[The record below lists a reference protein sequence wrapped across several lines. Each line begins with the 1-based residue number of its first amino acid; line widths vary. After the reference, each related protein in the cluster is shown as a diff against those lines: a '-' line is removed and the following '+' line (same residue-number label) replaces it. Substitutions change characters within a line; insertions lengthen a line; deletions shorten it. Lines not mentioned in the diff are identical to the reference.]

1 MAKRNVVD
9 FKIINLSE
17 EKFQELKEAG
27 QIDPNALYTTPDT
40 TKERLD
46 ALEGRATNLEE
57 TKANDVD
64 VVHNNTGGTYTTPS
78 VAKRNVNDDRL
89 VIYGGTDSSSSY
101 IRLSGKNEENGFG
114 KIVIHS
120 GNDSGSAEL
129 IFTPDGALKLKGQ
142 DVLTNSADNKKTIV
156 GWGMPNYGA
165 GVKISS
171 GWVAPYDC
179 IGYAQKVMQ
188 NNNTGWVRVNGTIVF
203 FASGT
208 EYTET
213 IGAQWFV
220 PKGATVTFSGS
231 FDDIL
236 IFPLKGAN

>member
-27 QIDPNALYTTPDT
+27 QIDPNALYATPDT

-46 ALEGRATNLEE
+46 SLESRATSLEE
-57 TKANDVD
+57 TKANDGD
-64 VVHNNTGGTYTTPS
+64 VVHNRTGGTYSTPH
-78 VAKRNVNDDRL
+78 VAKRDVDNDRL
-89 VIYGGTDSSSSY
+89 AIYGGTDSSSSY

-114 KIVIHS
+114 KIIIHS
-120 GNDSGSAEL
+120 GNDSSSAEL
-129 IFTPDGALKLKGQ
+129 ILYPDGPLKLKGQ

-165 GVKISS
+165 AVKISS

-179 IGYAQKVMQ
+179 IGYAQKVKH
-188 NNNTGWVRVNGTIVF
+188 NNNIGWVRVNGTIVF
-203 FASGT
+203 YAEGT
-208 EYTET
+208 EYAET
-213 IGAQWFV
+213 IGAQWLV
-220 PKGATVTFSGS
+220 PKGATVTFSGT

-236 IFPLKGAN
+236 VFPLKGAN